1 MIPTHITKD
10 SIKKALIYIDRY
22 GIPKDRHSVKY
33 SLKYDGKL
41 YPPKYV
47 ISIANKFESGEEW
60 EPEHFSGG
68 QETNQYLENLGFT
81 IVTTGTRSIVY
92 PIESHSWRGI
102 SDTVA
107 IKVLD
112 KSAFLHHGSGVPR
125 DFKVFFGLDKLAP
138 DQKVDITLVHKDRR
152 FGAHFEMDKALERM
166 RLFWRSDFADLLK
179 ESLPEWYQAFSK
191 GIELDSDRPEM
202 RLQRLSGSEYQVD
215 FIRPAEIKLDIDADV
230 AEETQTRSEGAARYS
245 YSKRYERNPENR
257 KKAIEIHGCKCCI
270 CGFDFELVYGERG
283 KGFIE
288 VHHTKP
294 LSEVEDEIVIDPATD
309 LVPVCSNC
317 HRMIHRRKD
326 DVLDVNKVRDLFSI
340 KSDVQNIRF

>member
-1 MIPTHITKD
+1 MIPKNISLESVQD
-10 SIKKALIYIDRY
+10 ALDLIDHS

-33 SLKYDGKL
+33 SLKHDGKL

-47 ISIANKFESGEEW
+47 ISIANKFENGEKW

-81 IVTTGTRSIVY
+81 IVATGTRSIDY
-92 PIESHSWRGI
+92 PIESHSWRAI

-125 DFKVFFGLDKLAP
+125 NFKVFFGLDILSP
-138 DQKVDITLVHKDRR
+138 GQKIDITLVHKGTLFD
-152 FGAHFEMDKALERM
+152 AHFEMDKLLERM
-166 RLFWRSDFADLLK
+166 RLFWRTDFSELLQS
-179 ESLPEWYQAFSK
+179 SLPDWYQAFSQNK
-191 GIELDSDRPEM
+191 ELDSDRPEM
-202 RLQRLSGSEYQVD
+202 RLQKLSDSEYQVD
-215 FIRPAEIKLDIDADV
+215 FIRPTEIKLDIDADV
-230 AEETQTRSEGAARYS
+230 AEETLTRSEGATKYS
-245 YSKRYERNPENR
+245 YSKRYERDPENR
-257 KKAIEIHGCKCCI
+257 KKAIEIHGSKCCI

-294 LSEVEDEIVIDPATD
+294 LSEIEGEMEIDPETD

-326 DVLDVNKVRDLFSI
+326 DVLSVNEI
-340 KSDVQNIRF
+340 KNLISFKSGVQIETV

>member
-1 MIPTHITKD
+1 MIPGNI
-10 SIKKALIYIDRY
+10 SIQNVQKALGYIDQN
-22 GIPKDRHSVKY
+22 GIPNDRHSIKW
-33 SLKYDGKL
+33 SLEHNGKL

-47 ISIANKFESGEEW
+47 TSIANKFENGEEW
-60 EPEHFSGG
+60 DPEHFSGG

-81 IVTTGTRSIVY
+81 IVATGTKSTEY
-92 PIESHSWRGI
+92 PLESHSWRAI

-138 DQKVDITLVHKDRR
+138 DQKINISLIHRGTR
-152 FGAHFEMDKALERM
+152 FDAHFEMDKALERM
-166 RLFWRSDFADLLK
+166 RLFWRADFSELLQS
-179 ESLPEWYQAFSK
+179 SLPEWHQTFSQ
-191 GIELDSDRPEM
+191 GIEMGLDRPEM

-215 FIRPAEIKLDIDADV
+215 FIRPAEIEMDIDADV
-230 AEETQTRSEGAARYS
+230 AEETLTRSEGSTRYS

-257 KKAIEIHGCKCCI
+257 KKAIEIHGCTCCI

-283 KGFIE
+283 IGFIE

-294 LSEVEDEIVIDPATD
+294 LSEVEGEKVIDP
-309 LVPVCSNC
+309 
-317 HRMIHRRKD
+317 
-326 DVLDVNKVRDLFSI
+326 RD
-340 KSDVQNIRF
+340 